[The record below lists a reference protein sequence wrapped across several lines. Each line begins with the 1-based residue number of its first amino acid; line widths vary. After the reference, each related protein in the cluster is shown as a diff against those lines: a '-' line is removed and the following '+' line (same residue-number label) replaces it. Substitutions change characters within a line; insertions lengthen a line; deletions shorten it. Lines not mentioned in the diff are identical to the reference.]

1 VRQLRGVAGAERQ
14 VPGVEIAMYLS
25 TQTWFK
31 GGASIIS
38 THKG

>member
-1 VRQLRGVAGAERQ
+1 LRRTAGPERQ
-14 VPGVEIAMYLS
+14 VSGAEVAMYLS

-31 GGASIIS
+31 GGASIIA